1 MKQDRA
7 ILKIFRYNPEVDE
20 QPYYEDYEV
29 PFTPGMTIL
38 DTLIYVYENLDS
50 SLAFVYGCRYA
61 FCGSCALRVNGEPT
75 LICRE
80 RAVRE
85 MKIEPLANF
94 PIVRDLVVDRQAHDE
109 RVKDLRP
116 FLERISPPI
125 KEPEVMKPVEF
136 EGFRIVS
143 RCIGCLACVS
153 NCPSL
158 TEDVYQFSGPASFV
172 ELGRYF
178 LDPRDKGDRLTTA
191 YSEGLYNC
199 LRCGKCEEVCP
210 YEIPIPDLVMG
221 KMREEAVG
229 KEIKPPALN
238 GAVEVITSTGKA
250 LSTLKEDS
258 LLKKLPPAVETPN
271 AVARVGFFV
280 GCYVDQNFNL
290 HEEGRATVQILQ
302 RNKVNVVI
310 PRDQVCCGKPLLEA
324 GEKDKIKELV
334 QQNVRLFEEAHVE
347 EVIAICPGCSLTLK
361 RDYPVIFEALE
372 GRKPNFKV
380 YDLTEYLFKRM
391 KLDTGSMKPL
401 SLKVTYHDPCHL
413 RRYQKISY
421 EPREIIRSLPEIQL
435 IEMEE
440 PDRCCGG
447 GGMVKLVNPD
457 LSKAVG
463 KTKARMIAEL
473 GVDLVVTPCPICVVQ
488 ISQALR
494 RNKVRG
500 VKTVH
505 LTELINMAYDSK

>member
-178 LDPRDKGDRLTTA
+178 LDPRDEGDRLTTA

-324 GEKDKIKELV
+324 GEKDKTKELV

-361 RDYPVIFEALE
+361 RDYPV
-372 GRKPNFKV
+372 
-380 YDLTEYLFKRM
+380 
-391 KLDTGSMKPL
+391 
-401 SLKVTYHDPCHL
+401 
-413 RRYQKISY
+413 
-421 EPREIIRSLPEIQL
+421 
-435 IEMEE
+435 
-440 PDRCCGG
+440 
-447 GGMVKLVNPD
+447 
-457 LSKAVG
+457 
-463 KTKARMIAEL
+463 
-473 GVDLVVTPCPICVVQ
+473 
-488 ISQALR
+488 
-494 RNKVRG
+494 
-500 VKTVH
+500 
-505 LTELINMAYDSK
+505 